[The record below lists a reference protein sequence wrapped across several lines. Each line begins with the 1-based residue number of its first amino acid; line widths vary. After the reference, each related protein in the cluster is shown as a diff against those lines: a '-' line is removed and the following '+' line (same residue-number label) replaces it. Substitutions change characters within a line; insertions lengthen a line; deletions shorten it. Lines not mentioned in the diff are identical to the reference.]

1 MKLLFSILLLIGFSA
16 TTPDLASIRKM
27 YSDVAKSETN
37 AKEFTEKM
45 AGVTSNDE
53 KILVAYKAASILVD
67 SKFEKKLTE
76 KIERFKEGAKMLEAV
91 IASEPNNIEM
101 RMIRL
106 SIQENV
112 PGITGYKK
120 NIKEDKKFL
129 TVHYPTLTGTLKEYI
144 KDFVLQSDSFS
155 AKEKQFV
162 K

>member
-16 TTPDLASIRKM
+16 ATPDLASIRKM

-45 AGVTSNDE
+45 AGVNSNDD

-67 SKFEKKLTE
+67 SKFEKKITE

-144 KDFVLQSDSFS
+144 KDFVLQSESFS

>member
-16 TTPDLASIRKM
+16 TPDLASIRKM

-45 AGVTSNDE
+45 SAVTSNDD

-155 AKEKQFV
+155 AKEKQFA